1 MVSSDVCSIFSMVIS
16 RDKNTKANVIVDNV
30 ALEQV
35 KEFKYLGQIITA
47 DAKTE
52 TEIRIRKVLSNKRIS
67 QKHTAQILL
76 HYVSIYL

>member
-35 KEFKYLGQIITA
+35 KEFKYLGQTITA
-47 DAKTE
+47 EAKTE
-52 TEIRIRKVLSNKRIS
+52 REIRIRTGIAKAIIF
-67 QKHTAQILL
+67 HC
-76 HYVSIYL
+76 H